1 MEDSIDPAGNRIQ
14 LGSGSFVGE
23 DGAIRLPHQ
32 IQQPSRPMQRVRQPP
47 VSPLANTSSGEETE
61 CRAPA
66 VSTNTVVS
74 QSGQSAT
81 QKNEIAAL
89 EYELEIK
96 EKESEHCMRPVP
108 IGLAVIFAILYFTT
122 NYIWCGVAFLIAMA
136 IVVRDAVRKAD
147 IENEVQII
155 KNKID
160 KVRKASSR

>member
-1 MEDSIDPAGNRIQ
+1 
-14 LGSGSFVGE
+14 
-23 DGAIRLPHQ
+23 
-32 IQQPSRPMQRVRQPP
+32 
-47 VSPLANTSSGEETE
+47 
-61 CRAPA
+61 
-66 VSTNTVVS
+66 
-74 QSGQSAT
+74 
-81 QKNEIAAL
+81 
-89 EYELEIK
+89 
-96 EKESEHCMRPVP
+96 MRPVP